1 MTIEKTKPVE
11 YILLTILAVIFLFP
25 IFWMVKTSLSPS
37 TEVLSI
43 IPKFIP
49 SEICFENY
57 LVPFERIHLIRQYA
71 NTIFVVGVSMLGIV
85 FVAPMCAY
93 SFARLEWKGRDTVFM
108 ILMTGVILPAPVTL
122 IPTFIG
128 WSQAGLAHSY
138 APLIIPHLLGGGIF
152 DIFILRQ
159 YFKSLPKELGEAAK
173 IDGAGYLREYFEIY
187 LPMAKSGVIVVGLFG
202 FFYLWNDYLN
212 PLVYI
217 NKEENYTL
225 ALGLR
230 EFIGSY
236 NAQWNYLMAS
246 AALIALPCVI
256 IYAAGQKYI
265 VEGISTSGLKG

>member
-1 MTIEKTKPVE
+1 MIIEKTKPIE
-11 YILLTILAVIFLFP
+11 YILLTILGVIFLFP
-25 IFWMVKTSLSPS
+25 IYWMVKTSLSPS

-43 IPKFIP
+43 IPKFFP
-49 SEICFENY
+49 SEICWENY
-57 LVPFERIHLIRQYA
+57 LVPFERIHLIREYA
-71 NTIFVVGVSMLGIV
+71 NTVFVVGTAMIGIV

-93 SFARLEWKGRDTVFM
+93 SFARLEWKGRDTIFM

-236 NAQWNYLMAS
+236 NAQWNYLMAA

-256 IYAAGQKYI
+256 TYAAGQKYI

>member
-1 MTIEKTKPVE
+1 MIIEKTKPIE
-11 YILLTILAVIFLFP
+11 YILLTILGVIFLFP
-25 IFWMVKTSLSPS
+25 IYWMVKTSLSPS

-43 IPKFIP
+43 IPKFFP
-49 SEICFENY
+49 SEICWENY
-57 LVPFERIHLIRQYA
+57 FVPFERIHLIREYA
-71 NTIFVVGVSMLGIV
+71 NTVFVVGTAMIGIV

-93 SFARLEWKGRDTVFM
+93 SFARLEWKGRDTIFM

-236 NAQWNYLMAS
+236 NAQWNYLMAA